1 MKIVIVGGGAIGR
14 LFGSYLLKG
23 KNEVILIDTDSHVVE
38 SIQERGIELMARGE
52 EDPDVITSFSVEA
65 TSDGSEVTGCDLV
78 LLLVKSTATASAIQK
93 VSHLVTHE
101 SPVLC
106 IQTGL
111 GNLETLKKIIPEENI
126 LLGLTFM
133 SATSLGGSKVRPG
146 MVGKTYIGELS
157 GSFTPRLERT
167 CKAFLDSGIQTQ
179 MAHRILGRLWS
190 KVIVYS
196 AINPVSSILRIPNG
210 KLTAKMESVTL
221 MKRLIDEGKR
231 VAEACSIDL
240 VYSDHYELL
249 FDVCSKSANNL
260 SSMMQDLLNERPTE
274 IDAQNGVICRYAEDH
289 GVAVPTHHTVVQLLK
304 LLEHWHPGSALHG

>member
-14 LFGSYLLKG
+14 LFCSYLIKG
-23 KNEVILIDTDSHVVE
+23 KHEVVLIDTDPRVVAAME
-38 SIQERGIELMARGE
+38 ERGVEFMARGE
-52 EDPDVITSFSVEA
+52 EDPDVITSYPVK
-65 TSDGSEVTGCDLV
+65 VTTDASQVDSCELV
-78 LLLVKSTATASAIQK
+78 LLLVKSTATASAIQNVK
-93 VSHLVTHE
+93 HLISPD

-111 GNLETLKKIIPEENI
+111 GNLEVLKKYISEENI
-126 LLGLTFM
+126 ILGLTFL

-157 GSFTPRLERT
+157 GSFTPRLEKV
-167 CKAFLDSGIQTQ
+167 CKVFLDCGIQTQ

-210 KLTAKMESVTL
+210 NLTAKMESVTL

-231 VAEACSIDL
+231 VAEARSIDL
-240 VYSDHYELL
+240 VYSDLYELL
-249 FDVCSKSANNL
+249 FDVCRKSANNL
-260 SSMMQDLLNERPTE
+260 SSMMQDILNERPTE
-274 IDAQNGVICRYAEDH
+274 IDAQNGVLCRYAEDH
-289 GVAVPTHHTVVQLLK
+289 GVAVPTHHTVIQLLK
-304 LLEHWHPGSALHG
+304 LLEHWHPGSL